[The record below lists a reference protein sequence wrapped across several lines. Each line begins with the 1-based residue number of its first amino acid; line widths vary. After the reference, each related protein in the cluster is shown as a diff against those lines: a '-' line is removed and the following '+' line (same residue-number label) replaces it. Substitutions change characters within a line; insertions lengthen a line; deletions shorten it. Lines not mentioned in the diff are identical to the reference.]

1 MCIVSRPTILGN
13 TKFNISPFILHWQ
26 LMTISYFRIIFHTF
40 KGSVSLYLYCNKN
53 RIYYAYVDY
62 RKKSNTNQQTQEF
75 LKEILRSRKL
85 YALEW
90 VVSCSW
96 DIKMIHT
103 LRPKHGLTKH
113 VQVMQGF
120 VSPATSG
127 DQTVPFFLSCPVPSV
142 QSAKIK
148 KKEVKAEANIT
159 VFPQSTRV
167 LECHLYKKKNWHYIM
182 IISIWSMRVIQV

>member
-103 LRPKHGLTKH
+103 LRPKQINGGVSVFWTYQTCASYARICFPGNIRGPDCAILPFLPSTICAICQNKEKRSESRGKH
-113 VQVMQGF
+113 Y
-120 VSPATSG
+120 SIST
-127 DQTVPFFLSCPVPSV
+127 
-142 QSAKIK
+142 
-148 KKEVKAEANIT
+148 EYE
-159 VFPQSTRV
+159 STRMPS
-167 LECHLYKKKNWHYIM
+167 L
-182 IISIWSMRVIQV
+182 